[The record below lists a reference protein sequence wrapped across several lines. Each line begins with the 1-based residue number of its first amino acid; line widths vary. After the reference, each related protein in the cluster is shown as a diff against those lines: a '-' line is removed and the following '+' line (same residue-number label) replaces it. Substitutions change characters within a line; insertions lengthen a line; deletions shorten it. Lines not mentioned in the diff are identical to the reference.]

1 MRSALAFVR
10 SCNHGGYRCRRISR
24 KKKPDQGR
32 TLSEAEVFEILALE
46 YGYTLAQ
53 VREMTRRELWMLLEA
68 RRSRLADYPEQK
80 AADILSLDDDQK
92 SHIEQ
97 IAKMRF
103 EQLRSGKYDQAV
115 RD

>member
-1 MRSALAFVR
+1 
-10 SCNHGGYRCRRISR
+10 
-24 KKKPDQGR
+24 
-32 TLSEAEVFEILALE
+32 
-46 YGYTLAQ
+46 
-53 VREMTRRELWMLLEA
+53 MLLEA